1 MSEPS
6 EPTPRAPVPP
16 VPGTP
21 AAAPAP
27 APAKAAPPP
36 VAPGFMELLEA
47 AVAGVFN
54 PAVYVGLA
62 ARPAPSIATT
72 AGLAAASGAASL
84 VVNLAHSVVETPG
97 FLGRYSPLLMGAVT
111 VAALGMYGSV
121 TLLLAV
127 MMYGLGNAL
136 GGKGEFDRGLQC
148 AAMMSIL
155 WPVQMMCN
163 WFPVAWVLPS
173 ALAAWIAAIALVGLF
188 GAKPILSR
196 TVCAILGAGAL
207 AIQTV
212 AHVVA
217 DKAAEAISAT
227 QAVTQATEA
236 QADFAKQMQAVQT
249 QMQAVTDA
257 TAASAAPSGALPGAR
272 PATSGLDLLRGPG
285 GEDGG
290 TQAPA
295 PEAPPAV
302 IEAAKGMQANA
313 AGMLDSISPLLNNPA
328 MTKNMTPDQKANLV
342 ELQTLMADLKAQM
355 ASGHSVSDAAFA
367 QKMQRFQALTLKMM
381 SAAASAPPAPAAAP
395 VKATPH
401 LVLPDESKK

>member
-1 MSEPS
+1 MSD
-6 EPTPRAPVPP
+6 PVPDP
-16 VPGTP
+16 KRPP
-21 AAAPAP
+21 
-27 APAKAAPPP
+27 PAKDAPPP
-36 VAPGFMELLEA
+36 VAPGFLELFEA
-47 AVAGVFN
+47 SVAGVFN
-54 PAVYVGLA
+54 PAVYRGLA
-62 ARPAPSIATT
+62 ARPAPTFATT

-97 FLGRYSPLLMGAVT
+97 FLGKYSPLLMGAVT

-173 ALAAWIAAIALVGLF
+173 ALAAWIAALALVGLF

-196 TVCAILGAGAL
+196 TICAVLGAGAL
-207 AIQTV
+207 AVQTV

-257 TAASAAPSGALPGAR
+257 AAPPPGTAALPGTR
-272 PATSGLDLLRGPG
+272 TATSGLDLLRGPG

-290 TQAPA
+290 TPPPA
-295 PEAPPAV
+295 TDAPPAV
-302 IEAAKGMQANA
+302 IAAAKGMQANA
-313 AGMLDSISPLLNNPA
+313 AGMIDSIAPLLNNPA
-328 MTKNMTPDQKANLV
+328 MTKNMTPEQKANLS
-342 ELQTLMADLKAQM
+342 ELQALMADLKTQM
-355 ASGHSVSDAAFA
+355 ASGHSLSDAAFA

-381 SAAASAPPAPAAAP
+381 AAAAAAPPPTAAPP